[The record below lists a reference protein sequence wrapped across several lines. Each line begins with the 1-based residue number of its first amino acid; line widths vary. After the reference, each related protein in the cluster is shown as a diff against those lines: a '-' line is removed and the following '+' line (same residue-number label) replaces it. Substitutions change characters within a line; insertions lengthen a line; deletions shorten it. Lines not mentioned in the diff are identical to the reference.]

1 MPLTGASLKKLLVQ
15 LPNAVVFA
23 VLVGL
28 LAWGH
33 AYHWHL
39 PKFSELMR
47 DSGEIL
53 PEVDPSAMLHV
64 VSRRPLDGGPLEG
77 NELAPRDPAENDPAD
92 GVPSLVERVTFE
104 SKEAIVKSGVEVAVV
119 EERPIAQNI
128 SALAQVN
135 YDQTLLAQL
144 TARVRGT
151 VWSVHKQ
158 VGEAIKKGELL
169 AIIEA
174 LDVGKAK
181 SEFLQAVVAAELRAE
196 TLEQLQK
203 IPNSVSARTFREA
216 QANAREALIQLF
228 NAQQTLTNLG
238 LPVRLADVAHLH
250 DEELVERVHFLG
262 LPKDVVSSLDPQT
275 ATANLV
281 PLVAPFDGLVIGREI
296 VVGELVEPS
305 SQAQFVIA
313 DVSRMWVDLNIR
325 KEDSGKI
332 RRGQEVVFSFDGVPG
347 EVRSKISWISTEV
360 DKETRTIQARADVS
374 NPLIHGV
381 DTPPDGQRLLRANMF
396 GEAKVR
402 VLDKPKAI
410 VVPNTALHRDG
421 THHVVFVRINE
432 RTFEPRVVRLGISGL
447 NFTEVLTGV
456 SPGEVIAAQGSHV
469 LKAEVLK
476 DRLATSH

>member
-1 MPLTGASLKKLLVQ
+1 MKKVIVQ
-15 LPNAVVFA
+15 LPGAAVLA
-23 VLVGL
+23 ALVGL

-33 AYHWHL
+33 LHHWHI
-39 PKFSELMR
+39 PKFSEVMR
-47 DSGEIL
+47 DPGSAV
-53 PEVDPSAMLHV
+53 PEVDPSATVHV
-64 VSRRPLDGGPLEG
+64 VSRRPIGDGPMAAGLVNADLSGG
-77 NELAPRDPAENDPAD
+77 NPANRDAAN
-92 GVPSLVERVTFE
+92 GVPSLLERVTFE
-104 SKEAIVKSGVEVAVV
+104 SKEAILKSGVELAVV
-119 EERPIAQNI
+119 EERAISQNI
-128 SALAQVN
+128 TALAQVN

-169 AIIEA
+169 AVIEA

-181 SEFLQAVVAAELRAE
+181 SEFLQAVVAAELRQE
-196 TLEQLQK
+196 TLEQLRR
-203 IPNSVSARTFREA
+203 IPNSVSARTLREA
-216 QANAREALIQLF
+216 EANAREALISLF

-238 LPVRLADVAHLH
+238 LPVRLSDVAGLH

-262 LPKDVVSSLDPQT
+262 LPKEIVSTLDPRT
-275 ATANLV
+275 TTANLV

-313 DVSRMWVDLNIR
+313 DVSRMWVDLDVR
-325 KEDSGKI
+325 KEDSSMI
-332 RRGQEVVFSFDGVPG
+332 RRGQEVVFAFDGVPG
-347 EVRSKISWISTEV
+347 EVRSTISWISTEI
-360 DKETRTIQARADVS
+360 DKATRTIQARANVS

-396 GEAKVR
+396 GEGKVR

-421 THHVVFVRINE
+421 THHVVFVRVSE
-432 RTFEPRVVRLGISGL
+432 RTFEPRPVTLGVSGARY
-447 NFTEVLTGV
+447 TEVITGV
-456 SPGEVIAAQGSHV
+456 SPGEVIAAKGSHV
-469 LKAEVLK
+469 LKAEILK
-476 DRLATSH
+476 DRLATSQ